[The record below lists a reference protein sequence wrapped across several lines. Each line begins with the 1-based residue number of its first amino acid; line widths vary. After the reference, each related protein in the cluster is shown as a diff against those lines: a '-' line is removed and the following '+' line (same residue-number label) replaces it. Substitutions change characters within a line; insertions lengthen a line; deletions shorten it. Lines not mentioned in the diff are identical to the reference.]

1 MVKSVL
7 KFGLC
12 AITVSLFS
20 GCAATNTVPGGRP
33 TMRYQ
38 DLNYF
43 QVDCRRKKE
52 QVEMLQAMRQTQDDM
67 ASSAVTNLLKPWT
80 AITDPQ
86 GFYERQKSSEGG
98 INKQIN
104 YNLFLLSYC
113 P

>member
-1 MVKSVL
+1 MS
-7 KFGLC
+7 
-12 AITVSLFS
+12 A
-20 GCAATNTVPGGRP
+20 
-33 TMRYQ
+33 Q

-43 QVDCRRKKE
+43 QVDCKRKAE
-52 QVEMLQAMRQTQDDM
+52 QVAMLQSMRQTRDQQGFAALENM
-67 ASSAVTNLLKPWT
+67 FTPWK

-86 GFYERQKSSEGG
+86 AYQVRQDVGSGN

>member
-1 MVKSVL
+1 MEKSVL

-12 AITVSLFS
+12 AIIVSLCS
-20 GCAATNTVPGGRP
+20 ACATGTPGAQP
-33 TMRYQ
+33 MSYQ

-43 QVDCRRKKE
+43 QVDCKRKQE
-52 QVEMLQAMRQTQDDM
+52 QVEMLQSMRQNRDQM
-67 ASSAVTNLLKPWT
+67 VSAQTTNMFKPWT

-86 GFYERQKSSEGG
+86 GFNERQQAAQGG